1 MKSVVFGML
10 FPLATLNTGNSD
22 RTSATALNDIMPG
35 LITLAVVAVWL
46 GLTALGRPVPDALNA
61 ILQVV
66 VGFYFG
72 QHVAMAAARGI
83 IASNSAAANAVVTAA
98 KVATDATAAAVAAQ
112 ADTTAAAQAATA
124 ARLSAATSNP
134 PTNGGNP

>member
-1 MKSVVFGML
+1 ML
-10 FPLATLNTGNSD
+10 GLMFPLSTLNTGSSD
-22 RTSATALNDIMPG
+22 KTTATVLNDVMPG

-46 GLTALGRPVPDALNA
+46 ALTALGRAVPDSLNA

-83 IASNSAAANAVVTAA
+83 IASNLTATEA
-98 KVATDATAAAVAAQ
+98 ATAAATSAS
-112 ADTTAAAQAATA
+112 AAQAAAVTA
-124 ARLSAATSNP
+124 ATAAQP
-134 PTNGGNP
+134 APKV

>member
-1 MKSVVFGML
+1 LSNLVLGML
-10 FPLATLNTGNSD
+10 FPLATLNTGTQD
-22 RTSATALNDIMPG
+22 KTSATVLNDIMPG

-46 GLTALGRPVPDALNA
+46 GLTALGHPVPDSLNA

-83 IASNSAAANAVVTAA
+83 IASNTAAADAVVSAAKA
-98 KVATDATAAAVAAQ
+98 ATDATAAAVAASN
-112 ADTTAAAQAATA
+112 TSTAAAQAATA
-124 ARLSAATSNP
+124 ARLAGTTP
-134 PTNGGNP
+134 PTGGTVP

>member
-1 MKSVVFGML
+1 VNSVVLGML
-10 FPLATLNTGNSD
+10 FPLSTLNTGTSD
-22 RTSATALNDIMPG
+22 KSSATVLNDIMPG

-46 GLTALGRPVPDALNA
+46 GLTALGRTVPDSLNA

-83 IASNSAAANAVVTAA
+83 IASNLTATEA
-98 KVATDATAAAVAAQ
+98 ATAAATSA
-112 ADTTAAAQAATA
+112 TAAQAAAVNA
-124 ARLSAATSNP
+124 ANAASTS
-134 PTNGGNP
+134 GGTKP